1 MNNVMSLE
9 DIIQF
14 VELKKRYHKQM
25 DNRTIARELSE
36 IEYLLECFREELEES
51 GSKEQSIWISNYQN
65 VNNNEMIACATRTDF
80 VTHYLTLTL
89 TRSAPST
96 SPEHNNTRNGVDIK
110 RLYFFAQKQV
120 NVYYFYRE

>member
-51 GSKEQSIWISNYQN
+51 GSKE
-65 VNNNEMIACATRTDF
+65 
-80 VTHYLTLTL
+80 
-89 TRSAPST
+89 
-96 SPEHNNTRNGVDIK
+96 
-110 RLYFFAQKQV
+110 
-120 NVYYFYRE
+120 